1 MELPMKLLHVDSSAR
16 DSSVSRAV
24 TTEFVAAWERAHPDS
39 QVIRR
44 DLAVMP
50 LSHVTDDWVQAS
62 QSDPTQ
68 HTEEQRRVL
77 ALSET
82 LVSELHDAVIIVV
95 GSPMYNF
102 AISAALKAWID
113 LVVRQGRTVDFSTRP
128 PKGLLQDKKLVVI
141 TARGGNYDAG
151 TPTADFDFQEPYL
164 RLIFGLIG
172 LKDIRFI
179 HVDNQRRGEEAAS
192 AARHKASA
200 QITAVITET
209 LQAAA

>member
-1 MELPMKLLHVDSSAR
+1 MKLLHVDSSAR
-16 DSSVSRAV
+16 DSSVSRTV
-24 TTEFVAAWERAHPDS
+24 TAEFVAAWERTHPDG

-44 DLAVMP
+44 DLALMP
-50 LSHVTDDWVQAS
+50 LAHVTDDWVQAS
-62 QSDPTQ
+62 QLNASQ

-82 LVSELHDAVIIVV
+82 LVSELHEADIIVV

-102 AISAALKAWID
+102 TISAALKAWID
-113 LVVRQGRTVDFSTRP
+113 LIVRQGKTVDFSTRP

-151 TPTADFDFQEPYL
+151 TPTAAFDFQEPYL
-164 RLIFGLIG
+164 RLIFGLLG
-172 LKDIRFI
+172 LTDIRLI
-179 HVDNQRRGEEAAS
+179 HVDNQRRGEEAAIAS
-192 AARHKASA
+192 RHKASA
-200 QITAVITET
+200 QIAEVITET